1 MSDVNPNM
9 STAEVVPDLQTGL
22 RIISRLPLSNP
33 QLAESE
39 LDRLL
44 DSLLQS
50 PPAAGVYLNLL
61 EQMRMS
67 LYLVEEERARHY
79 INKPL
84 PLGDDDEAC
93 FQRVIATWYKVAR
106 AYAHCARVDTSTE
119 STEQSFRTA
128 MILHRCIFYTGMVM
142 VEHHRARRE
151 LPRGLWLD
159 LHTYFTTAEKKGVAT
174 LSIPDALD
182 PQGRS
187 AHCTAAF
194 ISLLL
199 SELAGPYSLSIRD
212 QSLVRRWANS
222 WAPLV
227 SLHAALPGESLPAF
241 VIDLTQDFGLCP
253 SASSMQTEQLRRL
266 DTSRLSMQLSQIRMQ
281 LSQKLSPAQTGLGED
296 CTAGQCKRLLEHLAT
311 PWSQARAPRKFRRHA
326 TSGIS
331 RVCLGFDEIHYFI
344 TGKEFNQP
352 GHNRLHSHQEFENLF
367 AFPHMAEPEQQLQM
381 RQEQL
386 GFSPDQ
392 WEVVN
397 QSATGFRLLRR
408 IAGKKIVHGQL
419 LAICPHDGESFL
431 LAHTSWLMQERGGGL
446 MAGVSAL
453 PGIPQAVAAR
463 PQGQDVAHSELY
475 CRAFLLPAVPTVGA
489 AQSLVV
495 PQGWY
500 RSGRTVEIFADSAR
514 RVKLLHVLEDGAD
527 YERVS
532 FTPPT

>member
-1 MSDVNPNM
+1 MSDVSPNM

-22 RIISRLPLSNP
+22 RIIARLPLTNP

-79 INKPL
+79 ISKPL
-84 PLGDDDEAC
+84 PLDDDEAC
-93 FQRVIATWYKVAR
+93 FQRVIATWSKVAR
-106 AYAHCARVDTSTE
+106 AYAHCARIDPSPE
-119 STEQSFRTA
+119 SAEQSFRAA
-128 MILHRCIFYTGMVM
+128 MILHRCIYYTGMVL

-159 LHTYFTTAEKKGVAT
+159 LHAYFTSAEKKGVAT

-187 AHCTAAF
+187 THCTAAF
-194 ISLLL
+194 VGLLL

-212 QSLVRRWANS
+212 QNLTRRWANS
-222 WAPLV
+222 WSPLV
-227 SLHAALPGESLPAF
+227 SLHAAVPGEPLPSF
-241 VIDLTQDFGLCP
+241 VIDLTQDLGLCP

-266 DTSRLSMQLSQIRMQ
+266 DTSRLSMQLKQVRMQ
-281 LSQKLSPAQTGLGED
+281 LGQNISPAQTGLGED

-326 TSGIS
+326 TTGVS
-331 RVCLGFDEIHYFI
+331 RVCLGFEEIHYFI
-344 TGKEFNQP
+344 SGKEFNQP
-352 GHNRLHSHQEFENLF
+352 DNNRLHSHQEFESLF
-367 AFPHMAEPEQQLQM
+367 AFPHMVEPGQQLQM

-386 GFSPDQ
+386 GFAADQ

-397 QSATGFRLLRR
+397 QSATGFRLIRR
-408 IAGKKIVHGQL
+408 IAGKKVVHGQL
-419 LAICPHDGESFL
+419 LAICPHDGVSFL
-431 LAHTSWLMQERGGGL
+431 LAHVSWLMQERGGGL
-446 MAGVSAL
+446 IAGISAL

-463 PQGQDVAHSELY
+463 PLGQDAAHNDLY
-475 CRAFLLPAVPTVGA
+475 CRAFLLPAVPTIGA
-489 AQSLVV
+489 EQSLVI

-500 RSGRTVEIFADSAR
+500 RSGRIVEICTDAAR
-514 RVKLLHVLEDGAD
+514 RVKLLHVLEDGPD
-527 YERVS
+527 FERVS
-532 FTPPT
+532 FTTPA